1 MSGNLMGM
9 GRGVSIEVRSI
20 GTRSEIPLPRISQSI
35 PENFGSHAW
44 KFSPP
49 WVLGI
54 AVSKKEINPV
64 VFVFVVGLLQRKSLS
79 EKGTCFARGAGV
91 RQSHSRTGGAIF
103 LN

>member
-1 MSGNLMGM
+1 M
-9 GRGVSIEVRSI
+9 
-20 GTRSEIPLPRISQSI
+20 PRIDQLI
-35 PENFGSHAW
+35 PVNFGSHAW

-54 AVSKKEINPV
+54 GTSKKPVKPV
-64 VFVFVVGLLQRKSLS
+64 VVVVVVRLLQRKSLS

-91 RQSHSRTGGAIF
+91 KQPRCENRGAIF